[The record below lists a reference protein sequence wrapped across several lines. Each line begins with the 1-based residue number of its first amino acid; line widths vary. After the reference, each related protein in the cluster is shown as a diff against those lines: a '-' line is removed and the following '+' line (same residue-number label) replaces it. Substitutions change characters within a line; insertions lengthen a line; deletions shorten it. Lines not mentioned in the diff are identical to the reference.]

1 MNILFNVV
9 WHLAIIES
17 MKATFESWSYYE
29 PPSYHGLH
37 IDLLKQSKVDL
48 SKHIFER
55 MWNSIHKYETTICF
69 NGWDNV
75 VWCPLLNT
83 LSICPNGDVF
93 VGAIDTIGKCKDAQ
107 YICNALAKYNDTMKM
122 LKLAKLSK

>member
-1 MNILFNVV
+1 M
-9 WHLAIIES
+9 WHLAFIES
-17 MKATFESWSYYE
+17 MKETSKSWSYYE

-55 MWNSIHKYETTICF
+55 MWNSIHKYGATICF

-75 VWCPLLNT
+75 VWCPLSNVVF
-83 LSICPNGDVF
+83 ICPNGDVF
-93 VGAIDTIGKCKDAQ
+93 VGAIDTIGKHKDA
-107 YICNALAKYNDTMKM
+107 
-122 LKLAKLSK
+122 